1 MKDAPSRGLELVLD
15 LSWRDANEEPALA
28 AAGSPGLGAAGGADG
43 AERSA
48 AGGGVGEGGRSR
60 EVRRV

>member
-1 MKDAPSRGLELVLD
+1 MPAG
-15 LSWRDANEEPALA
+15 NPALA

-43 AERSA
+43 AERSS